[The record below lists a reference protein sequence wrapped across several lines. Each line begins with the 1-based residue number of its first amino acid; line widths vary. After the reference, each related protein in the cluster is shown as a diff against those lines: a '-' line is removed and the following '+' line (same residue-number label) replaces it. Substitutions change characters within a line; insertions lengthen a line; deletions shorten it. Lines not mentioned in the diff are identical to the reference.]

1 MSKWGIMSPRTSSS
15 RRPAESDVYTWLL
28 LLAALF
34 LAAADIALFMPLH
47 DWYDFGKGDEA
58 VLPPPANP

>member
-1 MSKWGIMSPRTSSS
+1 MSARTSST

-34 LAAADIALFMPLH
+34 LAAADIALFTRIREF
-47 DWYDFGKGDEA
+47 YDFGKGDLKE
-58 VLPPPANP
+58 LPPPANS